1 MTSDICQGE
10 NSSEPILSS
19 VTSPDV
25 LIPESGE
32 PWPACWGLV
41 SRFTETRIRRDLIRP
56 AGGRDQGTLSPRHW
70 PVIELAKIN
79 LQVQLMDCIE
89 MVLSLSRNSHQI
101 WHIPSWSLINFY
113 KTSTSPGAGVSHLWS
128 GNQGNQCILEWEKS
142 PEWEMLISD

>member
-25 LIPESGE
+25 LIPECGE

-70 PVIELAKIN
+70 PVIELGKIN

-89 MVLSLSRNSHQI
+89 MMLSLTR
-101 WHIPSWSLINFY
+101 
-113 KTSTSPGAGVSHLWS
+113 
-128 GNQGNQCILEWEKS
+128 
-142 PEWEMLISD
+142 